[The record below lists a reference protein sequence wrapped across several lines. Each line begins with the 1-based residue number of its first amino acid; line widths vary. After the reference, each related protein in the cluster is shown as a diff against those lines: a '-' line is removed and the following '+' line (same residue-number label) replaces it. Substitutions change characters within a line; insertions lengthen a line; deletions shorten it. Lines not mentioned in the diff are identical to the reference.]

1 MRDYEVMYILNA
13 ELDEEGIDAAVTRF
27 EDVVKGDGGE
37 IVKTERWGKR
47 KLAYEVNDKI
57 EGYYVLMYFKSP
69 SSAAQELE
77 RLLKINDDI
86 LRHLLIKKEE

>member
-13 ELDEEGIDAAVTRF
+13 ELDEDGINAAVTRF
-27 EDVVKGDGGE
+27 EDVVKNGGGE

-47 KLAYEVNDKI
+47 KLAYEINDRI

-77 RLLKINDDI
+77 RILKITDYI
-86 LRHLLIKKEE
+86 IRHLLIKKEE